1 MNNAGGRVWGFFGWI
16 ALLFHLAGVAEYL
29 MMRLEF
35 APYLRLLTPDQQA
48 WLLDMPALAGAGWAL
63 WVWAGF
69 LGGIMMVTRVEGGV
83 IALALAALTAV
94 AWTLYARFWM
104 VPTLTEIGG
113 PEATWVL
120 AGLAGVSVLLWL
132 IARAL
137 KRWGW

>member
-16 ALLFHLAGVAEYL
+16 ALLFYLAGVAEYL

-48 WLLDMPALAGAGWAL
+48 WLLEMPALAGAGWAL

-69 LGGIMMVTRVEGGV
+69 LGGIMMVARVEGGV

-104 VPTLTEIGG
+104 VPNLTEIGG